1 MISEKASFTSR
12 FKLKVVNENDIRREA
27 SSLNPKKPCT
37 FSNIS
42 TRILKISSEVCK
54 VILQNIWNSKLLEKQ
69 YFPDNLKLANKN
81 LVYKKKEAILVEN
94 YTILLLQNFIITFL
108 KNNSEVT
115 FKLYRTSFNTH
126 YAFLSLF
133 EK

>member
-27 SSLNPKKPCT
+27 SSLNPKKPGT

-94 YTILLLQNFIITFL
+94 YTKLLLQNFIITFL